1 MPPLAAAGAAI
12 GGAISSAV
20 GGLTLAGV
28 ATGATIVGTGLQL
41 VGMATGSKTLTKIGS
56 GMSLAGGVGQMGN
69 LFAKTPNTTMSSLLK
84 GSSTDDVLSSTA
96 KGAMTSSDIV
106 SKSPDWMNNAS
117 KLTSADKFKTS
128 VNNMDFNPS
137 SVATSYT
144 PETRAILERIDN
156 TLTRYNMPMNILGG
170 MGEAYMTQQVMDQRE
185 RMQDKELQLARD
197 AVTRRS
203 GMPGQFPV
211 APAVTFNPDAY
222 SGLLRS

>member
-1 MPPLAAAGAAI
+1 MLKAI
-12 GGAISSAV
+12 GTAIGSAVSSAV
-20 GGLTLAGV
+20 GGLTLAGI

-106 SKSPDWMNNAS
+106 SKSPDWINGS

-156 TLTRYNMPMNILGG
+156 TLTRYNMPMNIMGG